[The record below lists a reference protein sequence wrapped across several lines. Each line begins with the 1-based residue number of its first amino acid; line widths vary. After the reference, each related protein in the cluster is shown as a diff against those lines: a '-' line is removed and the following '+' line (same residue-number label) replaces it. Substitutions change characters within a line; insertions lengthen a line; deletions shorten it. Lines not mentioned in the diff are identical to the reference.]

1 MDTYFPILAIIIT
14 LTGVAGIIVI
24 LLMAMK
30 DMRELKKKEVD
41 DRDVERDVVLDILLT
56 NFVPEH
62 LKYQIKAY
70 MEGSIELE
78 DLKEV
83 MASVVKPGSGFV
95 KYASKIKE
103 KKEK

>member
-1 MDTYFPILAIIIT
+1 MVSLFPVIAMAIVIISVLVIT
-14 LTGVAGIIVI
+14 VI
-24 LLMAMK
+24 LLMAMR
-30 DMRELKKKEVD
+30 DMRQLKKLEVD
-41 DRDVERDVVLDILLT
+41 DRDVERDIVLEILLT

-62 LKYQIKAY
+62 LKHQIKAY

-95 KYASKIKE
+95 KYSSKIKE
-103 KKEK
+103 KREK